1 MAVIHL
7 KHTNIN
13 VAFLI
18 NAIFSAILFGT
29 LFVIDDTI
37 TQHLNKSNVRGNK
50 RHTYRFILHFIAIT
64 FITFILVYL
73 FKYIFG
79 WGSIFIGKEI

>member
-1 MAVIHL
+1 MALIHI
-7 KHTNIN
+7 KHTNVN

-18 NAIFSAILFGT
+18 NAIFSSVLFGT
-29 LFVIDDTI
+29 LFVIDDII
-37 TQHLNKSNVRGNK
+37 TQNLNKKNVKGK
-50 RHTYRFILHFIAIT
+50 TRHIYRFVLHFFTIS
-64 FITFILVYL
+64 FITFFLVYL